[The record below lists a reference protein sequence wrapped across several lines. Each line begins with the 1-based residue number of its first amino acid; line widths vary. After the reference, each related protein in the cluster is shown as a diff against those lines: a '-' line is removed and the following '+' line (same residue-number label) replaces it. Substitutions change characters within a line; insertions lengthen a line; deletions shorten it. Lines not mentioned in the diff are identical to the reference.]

1 MNEKEKETTI
11 RLFGSIG
18 GGVDGDRFANDLA
31 SLDNRFDTI
40 NLHIN
45 SPGGSVSQGYS
56 IVSTMLSMKARV
68 NVYVVGIAASMA
80 AVIAVCA
87 ENVYMY
93 DYSRLMVHDPYFSG
107 KDSDRLTDK
116 DRNALSNISASLR
129 TILARRGKDKEEI
142 TRLMRAETWF
152 DADQAMK
159 EGLIDGVIST
169 KRKNEFKGLTCD
181 DLFSRISSEYTP
193 CSNNESKLNDM
204 DLLQQLAIVL
214 GLTSPTEEAVIQAV
228 KNLVDGHGSGDVRE
242 RLDNALRKG
251 VIDRDSYGSL
261 LDMGSSAPEAF
272 GEYMDRLDND
282 YEMRMDERV
291 DNYLKEISA
300 KLYYVN
306 FPDKQRLR
314 EYARQNFELF
324 ESLTRLLPDRKALS
338 QEIKDLRSK
347 GDRGKQG
354 WTLNDYRRNAPDEL
368 RNNPQLYE
376 RLVNKESK

>member
-169 KRKNEFKGLTCD
+169 KRKMSLKG
-181 DLFSRISSEYTP
+181 
-193 CSNNESKLNDM
+193 
-204 DLLQQLAIVL
+204 
-214 GLTSPTEEAVIQAV
+214 
-228 KNLVDGHGSGDVRE
+228 
-242 RLDNALRKG
+242 
-251 VIDRDSYGSL
+251 
-261 LDMGSSAPEAF
+261 
-272 GEYMDRLDND
+272 
-282 YEMRMDERV
+282 
-291 DNYLKEISA
+291 
-300 KLYYVN
+300 
-306 FPDKQRLR
+306 
-314 EYARQNFELF
+314 
-324 ESLTRLLPDRKALS
+324 
-338 QEIKDLRSK
+338 
-347 GDRGKQG
+347 
-354 WTLNDYRRNAPDEL
+354 
-368 RNNPQLYE
+368 
-376 RLVNKESK
+376 